1 MPTAQ
6 ETAEAVRDALWA
18 RDRVAHGLGMQL
30 LAIGPGTATLSMTV
44 REDMLNGIGLCHGGL
59 VTTLAHTAFGFAS
72 NSGNQWTVTAGMD
85 IHLLAAANL
94 GDVLTAS
101 ACWVSR
107 TGRSGVMDV
116 PVINQRGEPVA
127 LVRVRAITNP
137 ARAVV
142 AGQAAGPAAGE

>member
-1 MPTAQ
+1 MNAQ
-6 ETAEAVRDALWA
+6 EVAEATRDAMWEDESA
-18 RDRVAHGLGMQL
+18 SRALGMRVV
-30 LAIGPGTATLSMTV
+30 AIGPGTATLTMTV

-59 VTTLAHTAFGFAS
+59 VTTLADTAFGFAS

-142 AGQAAGPAAGE
+142 AGLAAGPAAGE